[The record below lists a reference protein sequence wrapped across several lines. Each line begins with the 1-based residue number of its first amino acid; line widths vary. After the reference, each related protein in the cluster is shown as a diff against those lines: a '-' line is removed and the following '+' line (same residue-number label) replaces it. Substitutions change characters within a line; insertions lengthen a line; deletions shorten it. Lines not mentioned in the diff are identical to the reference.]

1 MSALYRTHRPLDFSQ
16 VVGQGHVVRTLSNA
30 IDQDRVAHAYLFAG
44 PRGTGKTSMAKILAK
59 SLNCEQGPTTTP
71 CLVCESCRTIHDATA
86 IDVIEMDAASH
97 RGIDDIREI
106 RDKVVLRPVLGRYKI
121 YIVDE
126 AHMLTKE
133 ASNAVLKTLE
143 EPPDHAIFVLCT
155 TEMQAM
161 LPTIRSRCQ
170 RFAFHRPTHAETS
183 ELLNRIAAAEGI
195 EIDDAA
201 ITMVARAGG
210 GSFRDAVS
218 LLDQLQTAC
227 SQQITA
233 DDARAL
239 LGTADEEML
248 FRALDLVAAGDAA
261 GSLRL
266 VDELAESGADLG
278 SVTAGLLTHL
288 RGLFLTQQ
296 LGEPPGRPGDDGRRA
311 GAAGRAGLAAHADG
325 RAAADRPAPR
335 GGGRGQGGLRPAA
348 PAGAGAGQGLPP
360 AGRALAGGA
369 AAAAGAAG
377 ERRTRA
383 SPARLRPQPPPPAAA
398 PAPPATVAEADP
410 PAAAPEP
417 RNPPP
422 ASGDGLMAR
431 WEDAVLPEIG
441 RRSPPLRA
449 LLDSAR
455 PTGVDD
461 GVVTLAFSLSF
472 AKAGASSSENEELLD
487 RGARPGAG
495 RAGQAADRRGG
506 RSRGAGTGR
515 RGADARGRA
524 AAGGRVGGRPVRP
537 DQGSVRRPRG
547 QGVAVTKMD
556 PNKMMAELGKMQQQM
571 EQAQEQLKTEYVEH
585 SAGGGAVT
593 VKMSGSL
600 EVSEVTI
607 KPEAIDPD
615 DPEML
620 QDLLVS
626 AFNGALAAAQQLQQ
640 QRMMGQLGGLG
651 GLGIPGL

>member
-1 MSALYRTHRPLDFSQ
+1 MQRVSALYRTHRPLDFSQ

-183 ELLNRIAAAEGI
+183 ELLQRIAKAEGI

-201 ITMVARAGG
+201 IAMVARAGG

-227 SQQITA
+227 SQRITA

-261 GSLRL
+261 GSLQL

-278 SVTAGLLTHL
+278 SVTTGLLAHL

-296 LGEPPGRPGDDGRRA
+296 LGAPPPDLALTTEEQARLA
-311 GAAGRAGLAAHADG
+311 EQAGRLTPTAVVRLIDLLREVVDEVKEGSDPRLPLELALVKVCRPQGELSLEALQQRVERLEGGA
-325 RAAADRPAPR
+325 PAPP
-335 GGGRGQGGLRPAA
+335 PAA
-348 PAGAGAGQGLPP
+348 
-360 AGRALAGGA
+360 
-369 AAAAGAAG
+369 
-377 ERRTRA
+377 
-383 SPARLRPQPPPPAAA
+383 AAA
-398 PAPPATVAEADP
+398 PAPPAAPAE
-410 PAAAPEP
+410 PAAQASPEP
-417 RNPPP
+417 PSPPP
-422 ASGDGLMAR
+422 ASGDGLVSR
-431 WEDAVLPEIG
+431 WEDAVLPEVG

-449 LLDSAR
+449 LLDHAR
-455 PTGVDD
+455 PTGIDD
-461 GVVTLAFSLSF
+461 GVFSIAFVFSL
-472 AKAGASSSENEELLD
+472 
-487 RGARPGAG
+487 
-495 RAGQAADRRGG
+495 
-506 RSRGAGTGR
+506 
-515 RGADARGRA
+515 
-524 AAGGRVGGRPVRP
+524 VR
-537 DQGSVRRPRG
+537 
-547 QGVAVTKMD
+547 
-556 PNKMMAELGKMQQQM
+556 
-571 EQAQEQLKTEYVEH
+571 
-585 SAGGGAVT
+585 
-593 VKMSGSL
+593 
-600 EVSEVTI
+600 
-607 KPEAIDPD
+607 
-615 DPEML
+615 
-620 QDLLVS
+620 
-626 AFNGALAAAQQLQQ
+626 
-640 QRMMGQLGGLG
+640 
-651 GLGIPGL
+651 